1 MHTNSRDEA
10 LALPSAE
17 AARLALRTQQVIAE
31 ETGIP
36 EHPDPF
42 GGSYVIEKMTDDI
55 AAEAQ
60 ELIDKIDG
68 LGGAVRAIEQGWI
81 QNEIATSAYEHQ
93 RNIDSGKTLLVG
105 VNKYVDDQIVEPT
118 ITSIDETAVQK
129 QQNHVRQFMSQRD
142 NTSAR
147 TQLGRLSK
155 AASSNDNNLLPYIVD
170 CVKNRCTLGEI
181 ADVLRSVFGEFNP

>member
-1 MHTNSRDEA
+1 LHTNSRDEA